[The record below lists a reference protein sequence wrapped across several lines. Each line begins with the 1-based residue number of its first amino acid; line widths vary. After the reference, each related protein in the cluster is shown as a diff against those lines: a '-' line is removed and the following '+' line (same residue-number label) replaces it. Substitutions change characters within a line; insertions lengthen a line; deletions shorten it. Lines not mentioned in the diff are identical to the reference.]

1 MRIIH
6 PNHPLVGQTA
16 VIKRILP
23 ATHRQP
29 ARYLIHHPQTGTVN
43 IPQAW
48 AISAPD
54 TARHELADMAES
66 LPAAPTVT
74 APIPLVTLHT
84 LLALAKLVQTM
95 QAQAPEETHDPTPTA
110 PGPPHLGEPAPDPAV
125 GTQPP
130 AGRPA
135 DPISDGAQSGAQ
147 TPGHQPTTTGGN
159 NT

>member
-54 TARHELADMAES
+54 TARHELADTARRELADTARRELADMAES
-66 LPAAPTVT
+66 LPAAPTAT

-110 PGPPHLGEPAPDPAV
+110 PGPLTWESLPRPGSRNSA
-125 GTQPP
+125 TCWPP
-130 AGRPA
+130 C
-135 DPISDGAQSGAQ
+135 
-147 TPGHQPTTTGGN
+147 
-159 NT
+159 

>member
-66 LPAAPTVT
+66 LPAAPTAT

-95 QAQAPEETHDPTPTA
+95 QAQAPEETMTLPQLPLA
-110 PGPPHLGEPAPDPAV
+110 PLTWESLPRPGSRNSATCWPPC
-125 GTQPP
+125 
-130 AGRPA
+130 
-135 DPISDGAQSGAQ
+135 
-147 TPGHQPTTTGGN
+147 
-159 NT
+159 